1 MNCDCHGKMNKKCGE
16 DTNKSKEEQLA
27 HLKKCKENFQ
37 LKIKEIDE
45 AIVKIEQS

>member
-1 MNCDCHGKMNKKCGE
+1 MNCNCHEKTNKKCGE
-16 DTNKSKEEQLA
+16 DTHKGKEEQLA
-27 HLKKCKENFQ
+27 HLKKCKESFI